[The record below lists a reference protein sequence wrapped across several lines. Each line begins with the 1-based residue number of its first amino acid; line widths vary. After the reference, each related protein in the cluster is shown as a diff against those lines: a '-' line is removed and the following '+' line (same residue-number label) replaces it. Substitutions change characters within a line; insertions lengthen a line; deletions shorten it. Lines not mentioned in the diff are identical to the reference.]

1 MNQKIKMKDISKEG
15 LLNKNIKNKK
25 NSMISFESISEKQ
38 EESSNSSI
46 KNTKIIK
53 KKLTIKKNFRN
64 SRTILK
70 PNEIPKDLIDLNNL
84 ALLTAK
90 RNTANYFVSSTKI
103 KKLSENFKEEDDK
116 DNKEKNFLRQSK
128 KRESKKKK
136 SGLFSLSNQRDVKRN
151 DLD

>member
-1 MNQKIKMKDISKEG
+1 MKDKSKEG

-46 KNTKIIK
+46 KNTNIIK

-70 PNEIPKDLIDLNNL
+70 PNEIPKDIIDLNNL

-90 RNTANYFVSSTKI
+90 RHTANYFVSSTKI

-136 SGLFSLSNQRDVKRN
+136 SGLF
-151 DLD
+151 